1 MTKYFNKVIYLIV
14 LIGFSAA
21 HAGSFDD
28 FFTAIQRDNG
38 SSIQSLLQRG
48 FDGNTTDAQGRSG
61 LYLALKGE
69 NFNAVKALLAWP
81 NIKTETRTPQ
91 DESPLMIAAL
101 EGQLDICAQL
111 IAKDADVNKT
121 GWTPLHYA
129 ASRGHL
135 DVIRLLLEN
144 YAFIDAASPNGTT
157 PLMMAAQYGSDDAV
171 KLLLDEGADPLLK
184 NQKSLTAIDFA
195 QIANRPATVE
205 MVSAAVRARKPKGTW

>member
-1 MTKYFNKVIYLIV
+1 VIKHFKKAAYLVVLMGFN
-14 LIGFSAA
+14 AA
-21 HAGSFDD
+21 QAGSFDD

-38 SSIQSLLQRG
+38 GDIQTLLQRG
-48 FDGNTTDAQGRSG
+48 FDGNTTDTQGRSG

-69 NFNAVKALLAWP
+69 NFQAANALLAWP
-81 NIKTETRTPQ
+81 QIKAETRSAQ
-91 DESPLMIAAL
+91 DESPLMLAAL
-101 EGQLDICAQL
+101 QGQLALCSQL
-111 IAKDADVNKT
+111 IAKGADVNKT

-129 ASRGHL
+129 ATHGHL
-135 DVIRLLLEN
+135 DVMRLLLEN
-144 YAFIDAASPNGTT
+144 FAYIDAASPNGST
-157 PLMMAAQYGSDDAV
+157 PLMMAAQYGTDDAV

>member
-1 MTKYFNKVIYLIV
+1 MIKNFKKAIYLFV

-21 HAGSFDD
+21 QAGSFDD

-38 SSIQSLLQRG
+38 GEIQSLLQRG

-69 NFNAVKALLAWP
+69 NFKATNALLAWP
-81 NIKTETRTPQ
+81 GIKTETRTAQ

-101 EGQLDICAQL
+101 EGQLDICTQL
-111 IAKDADVNKT
+111 IAKNADVNKT

-135 DVIRLLLEN
+135 DVIRLLLDN

-184 NQKSLTAIDFA
+184 NQKNLTAIDFA
-195 QIANRPATVE
+195 QKADRPATVE
-205 MVSAAVRARKPKGTW
+205 LVSNAVRARKPKGTW